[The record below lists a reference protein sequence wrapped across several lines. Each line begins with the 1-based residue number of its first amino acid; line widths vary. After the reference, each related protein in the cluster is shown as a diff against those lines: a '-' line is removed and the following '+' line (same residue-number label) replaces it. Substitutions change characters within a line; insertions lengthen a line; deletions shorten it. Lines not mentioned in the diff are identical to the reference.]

1 MRATIKGV
9 KQFSGRELRFDV
21 DPGFALP
28 DLDGTPLEPR
38 TLTSSYYDTA
48 DRRLLGCG
56 ITFRRRVESRAGLW
70 TLELPQ
76 EEGALELT
84 SPGGPTRLPPSFLE
98 LLPALLRNGAA
109 LEPIAKLRSRRTG
122 YSVTR
127 DTGTVEVVLDSVA
140 VLDGSRIAGRFA
152 EVEAEVVAGN
162 GSALSTIGKELRR
175 AGAGRSRGET
185 RLERALADEPTPAT
199 GKHDATAADHLRAL
213 LSEQYRE
220 LLANDPSVR
229 LGEDSESLHRARV
242 ATRRARALLRAADG
256 LVDEEWATGLRAEL
270 KWLGA
275 LLGPVRDLDVL
286 VEHVDSE
293 IAGLDR
299 EDARAFASIRRRLEQ
314 QRTDTRAALL
324 EAMSEPRYFR
334 LLDRLEQAGNAPAGN
349 GAVSLEQIAERAFK
363 RTRKA
368 MKALS
373 RNPTDDELHQVRI
386 EVKRARYAG
395 ELAEPVLGK
404 AGSRFVRAAKDV
416 QDVIGDHQDAFVA
429 ELRMRELAAS
439 GRAARSALVAGRLIE
454 RQRLR
459 KKAARKALPAAW
471 RAFEKAGR
479 AAFS

>member
-1 MRATIKGV
+1 MRATIRAV
-9 KQFSGRELRFDV
+9 KQVSRRELRFDV
-21 DPGFALP
+21 DPGFSLP
-28 DLDGTPLEPR
+28 DLDGAPLEPR
-38 TLTSSYYDTA
+38 TLTSTYYDTA
-48 DRRLLGCG
+48 DRRLLDCG
-56 ITFRRRVESRAGLW
+56 ITFRRRVESRAGVW
-70 TLELPQ
+70 TLELPS
-76 EEGALELT
+76 EEGAFELT
-84 SPGGPTRLPPSFLE
+84 SPGGPTRPPTRFLE

-109 LEPIAKLRSRRTG
+109 LEPIAKLRTRRTG

-127 DTGTVEVVLDSVA
+127 DSGTVEVVLDSVA

-152 EVEAEVVAGN
+152 EVEAEIVAGN

-175 AGAGRSRGET
+175 AGAGHGRGET
-185 RLERALADEPTPAT
+185 RLRRALADEPPAAPA
-199 GKHDATAADHLRAL
+199 KQRATAADRLRSL

-220 LLANDPSVR
+220 LLAHDPGVR
-229 LGEDSESLHRARV
+229 LGEDSESLHQARV

-256 LVDEEWATGLRAEL
+256 LVDEAWAAGLRAEL

-314 QRTDTRAALL
+314 QRSGTRAVLL
-324 EAMSEPRYFR
+324 EAMSDPRYFR
-334 LLDRLEQAGNAPAGN
+334 LLDRLEQAGTAHAGD
-349 GAVSLEQIAERAFK
+349 GTVSLERIAQQAFK

-373 RNPTDDELHQVRI
+373 RNPTDDELHRVRI

-404 AGSRFVRAAKDV
+404 AGARFVRAAKDV

-439 GRAARSALVAGRLIE
+439 GRAPRSALVAGRLIE
-454 RQRLR
+454 RQRMR
-459 KKAARKALPAAW
+459 KNAARKALPAVW
-471 RAFEKAGR
+471 RRFEKAGR